1 MSARTL
7 LIALLGL
14 AAAATPAHAS
24 SGLEDVRAST
34 AAYHVDHPGYTLF
47 RDAAGVACIDKP
59 GEGGMGIHYV
69 NGDLVGDGEVHAT
82 TPEAL
87 LYEPRRHGRERLVAV
102 EYVVFQSDWDA
113 AHPAPPEL
121 FGREFEL
128 VGAGN
133 RYGLPPFYEL
143 HVWLW
148 KHNPSGVF
156 ADWNPRVHC
165 PAA

>member
-14 AAAATPAHAS
+14 AAAATPAYAG
-24 SGLEDVRAST
+24 SGLDDVRAAT
-34 AAYHVDHPGYTLF
+34 AAYHAEHPGYELL

-69 NGDLVGDGEVHAT
+69 NGALVVDGEVDAAA
-82 TPEAL
+82 PEAL
-87 LYEPRRHGRERLVAV
+87 IYEPRPDGRERLVAV
-102 EYVVFQSDWDA
+102 EYVVFQSAWDG
-113 AHPAPPEL
+113 AHAAPPKL
-121 FGREFEL
+121 FGREFEF
-128 VGAGN
+128 VPAGN

-143 HVWLW
+143 HAWLW
-148 KHNPSGVF
+148 RHNPSGTF
-156 ADWNPRVHC
+156 ADYNPRVHC